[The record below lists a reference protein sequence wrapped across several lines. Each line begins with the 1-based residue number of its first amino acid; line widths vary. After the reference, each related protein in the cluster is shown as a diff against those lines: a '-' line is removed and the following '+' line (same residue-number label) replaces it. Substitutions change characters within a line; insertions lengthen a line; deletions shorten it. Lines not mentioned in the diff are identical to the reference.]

1 MSRTTRTAYVSNRRD
16 GKVLKVYP
24 DKDARNRK
32 AARSCLNHGGCEWC
46 RRNRLHSAQVQRDRY
61 SDTLNSDQ

>member
-1 MSRTTRTAYVSNRRD
+1 MSRTTRKAYVNNRND

-32 AARSCLNHGGCEWC
+32 AAGSCLIHGGCEWC
-46 RRNRLHSAQVQRDRY
+46 LRNRMHSTQVQRDRY
-61 SDTLNSDQ
+61 SDTINSDQ